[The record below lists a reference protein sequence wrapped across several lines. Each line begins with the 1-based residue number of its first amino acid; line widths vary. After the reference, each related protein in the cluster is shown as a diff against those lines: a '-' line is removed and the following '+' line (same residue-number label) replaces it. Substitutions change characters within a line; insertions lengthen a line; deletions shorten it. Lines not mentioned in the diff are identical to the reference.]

1 LEPVEPLLAA
11 LSAGPQLVESLLA
24 DVPMGLLKV
33 RPAKGWSLHEHAVH
47 VTRVD
52 ELMAERSARMLAEV
66 DPVIEGVG
74 PSPEEEAGAN
84 LEVEL
89 ASSLARWH
97 EVRAATLTRLAAL
110 TPAQWTRSARHE
122 EYEHYTVFTMHRH
135 LLLHE
140 QLHMFRMEELSLERV
155 RLAELKERS
164 A

>member
-1 LEPVEPLLAA
+1 MEPIASLMVA
-11 LSAGPQLVESLLA
+11 LSAGPELVESLLA
-24 DVPMGLLKV
+24 DVPVGLLKV

-52 ELMAERSARMLAEV
+52 ALMAERSARMLAED

-84 LEVEL
+84 LELDL
-89 ASSLARWH
+89 ASTLARWH
-97 EVRAATLTRLAAL
+97 ELRAATLERLAAL
-110 TPAQWTRSARHE
+110 SPAQWTRSARHE
-122 EYEHYTVFTMHRH
+122 EYEHYSVFTMHRH

-140 QLHMFRMEELSLERV
+140 QLHMFRMEELSLERG
-155 RLAELKERS
+155 RLAELKERC